1 MMKTIISKA
10 DALIRSRI
18 VLWTMVIIGSCVYG
32 LLCFGKTIWLDEALT
47 GSFIRMGW
55 WELICFTATDV
66 HPPLYYL
73 IVKLGITLFGDKIY
87 IVKLFSYLPFVFTLL
102 LTAVKVRKAYGE
114 KTAFV
119 LMALLCTTPCIID
132 RNVEMRMYQWA
143 LFFVFAF
150 ALYLFDAV
158 KNSSGRARILCL
170 FWGLCAA
177 YTHYYALIAVAI
189 LYAILFFVY
198 IKEKD
203 VVYAIIK
210 NAVASVIGYLPWLVV
225 FLNQA
230 KSLKETGWWQ
240 EASLGLKD
248 VYEYIVWPFQDNT
261 GYEPI
266 MFFLL
271 LIFVLLFAAG
281 KKTEYKMEI
290 LSSIGTY
297 IFLIAGGL
305 LIILFYQP
313 VFVMRFIY
321 PVVGVLL
328 FGLALVAAQWRTEV
342 ICIFCAFIL
351 LFGAKTYNSQ
361 LHYQFNKASIPAL
374 ITFMET
380 VEEEDAV
387 ILCDQDAVKCIVEY
401 LYPQHFVEN
410 SNEADQ
416 STVEGKDVYYLVC
429 DPASVEENGL
439 GYLGLNKYELIDN
452 VYVQYHSFDIY
463 SAQSER

>member
-1 MMKTIISKA
+1 MMRTIISKA
-10 DALIRSRI
+10 DALLESKI

-87 IVKLFSYLPFVFTLL
+87 IVKMFSYVPFVFTLL
-102 LTAVKVRKAYGE
+102 LTAVKVRRLFGE

-150 ALYLFDAV
+150 ALYLFDVV
-158 KNSSGRARILCL
+158 KNNSGRARVICL

-189 LYAILFFVY
+189 LYTILFFVY
-198 IKEKD
+198 IKEKNI
-203 VVYAIIK
+203 VYAIIR

-240 EASLGLKD
+240 EASLGVKD
-248 VYEYIVWPFQDNT
+248 VYEYIVWPFRDNT

-266 MFFLL
+266 LFFLL
-271 LIFVLLFAAG
+271 LIFVVFTALR
-281 KKTEYKMEI
+281 KKTKNRMEI
-290 LSSIGTY
+290 LSGIGAY
-297 IFLIAGGL
+297 IFFIVGGL

-313 VFVMRFIY
+313 VFVTRFIY
-321 PVVGVLL
+321 PIVGVLL
-328 FGLALVAAQWRTEV
+328 LGLALMAAQWRTEA
-342 ICIFCAFIL
+342 ICVLCAFIL

-361 LHYQFNKASIPAL
+361 LHYQFNKDSIPAL
-374 ITFMET
+374 MNFMET
-380 VEEEDAV
+380 IEKENAV
-387 ILCDQDAVKCIVEY
+387 ILCDQDSVKCIVEY
-401 LYPQHFVEN
+401 LYPNYFVKN
-410 SNEADQ
+410 STEVEQ
-416 STVEGKDVYYLVC
+416 SAVEGKDVYYLVC
-429 DPASVEENGL
+429 NPVSVEENGL
-439 GYLGLNKYELIDN
+439 SDLGLNKYELVDN

-463 SAQSER
+463 LARSER